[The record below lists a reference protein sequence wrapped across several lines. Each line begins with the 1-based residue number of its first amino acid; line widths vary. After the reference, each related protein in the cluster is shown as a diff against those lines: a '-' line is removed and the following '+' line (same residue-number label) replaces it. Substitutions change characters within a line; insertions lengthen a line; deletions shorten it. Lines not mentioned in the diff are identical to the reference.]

1 MAPQLTK
8 TRKHQESGVMMTE
21 YAIVFFSVTLVFF
34 LILDNM
40 FIKTEHGYDIR
51 QTIDMPIY
59 NDSITNPLY
68 GFKAYF
74 QRINDFVAL
83 PIP

>member
-1 MAPQLTK
+1 MTHKKYNFKSTDQ
-8 TRKHQESGVMMTE
+8 SGVMMTE
-21 YAIVFFSVTLVFF
+21 YALVFFSVSLVFF

-40 FIKTEHGYDIR
+40 FIKTDGEYRIR
-51 QTIDMPIY
+51 ETIEMPIY

>member
-1 MAPQLTK
+1 MDHQLGQL
-8 TRKHQESGVMMTE
+8 RRSQEKGVMMTE
-21 YAIVFFSVTLVFF
+21 YALVFFSITLVFF

-40 FIKTEHGYDIR
+40 FVKTENGYEIK